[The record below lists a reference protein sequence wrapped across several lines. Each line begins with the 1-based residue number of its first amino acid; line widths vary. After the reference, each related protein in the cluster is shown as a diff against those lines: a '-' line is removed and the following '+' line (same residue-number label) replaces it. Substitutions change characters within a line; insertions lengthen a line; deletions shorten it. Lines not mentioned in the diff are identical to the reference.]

1 MNKIKSILELAN
13 EIVEKARGPGNDE
26 KENALTR
33 IKAIRLLADEEAAE
47 RTGLPYGDPS
57 HFGEDAEY
65 LNARGM
71 AFNQNIN
78 NYIDEDLMELRV
90 KAFYGNPSGQGLSAS
105 PFQDE

>member
-26 KENALTR
+26 KENALIR

-71 AFNQNIN
+71 AFNKTQN
-78 NYIDEDLMELRV
+78 NYIGAGMIQIRIE
-90 KAFYGNPSGQGLSAS
+90 AFYGKPGEGWKR
-105 PFQDE
+105 P